1 MRRKAVVKLDKPIAI
16 GMCILDLSKLWMY
29 DYHYN
34 TIKKQYNDKASLLF
48 TDTDSL
54 TYEIETDDIY
64 KDMAKQKHL
73 YDFSDYPK
81 DHPLYDVSNKK
92 VIGKFKDETSSK
104 IITEFAAPK
113 IKMYSFKTEEYESKK
128 AKGIKKSVVKN
139 ELTFNDYKRSVFGT
153 EKSDIQQM
161 IKFNTIRSYKHDVYT
176 IEQSK
181 IGLIY

>member
-1 MRRKAVVKLDKPIAI
+1 MRKKAIVKLDKPIAI
-16 GMCILDLSKLWMY
+16 GMCILELSKLWMY

-81 DHPLYDVSNKK
+81 NHHLYDECNKK
-92 VIGKFKDETSSK
+92 VIGKFKDES
-104 IITEFAAPK
+104 IL
-113 IKMYSFKTEEYESKK
+113 
-128 AKGIKKSVVKN
+128 KS
-139 ELTFNDYKRSVFGT
+139 
-153 EKSDIQQM
+153 
-161 IKFNTIRSYKHDVYT
+161 
-176 IEQSK
+176 
-181 IGLIY
+181 